1 MDFHDGSVFVAELTT
16 IGRKSGV
23 PRTVQLRLV
32 YSNGRFYA
40 TTGKV
45 QSKHWCQNMIRNPAV
60 EVKAKGQHYSC
71 IAKQVDDEKLR
82 FRILTLRDSPAL
94 LDRAVFEMTPQ

>member
-1 MDFHDGSVFVAELTT
+1 MEFQDGSVFVAELTT
-16 IGRKSGV
+16 IGRTSGLS
-23 PRTVQLRLV
+23 RTVELRLV

-45 QSKHWCQNMIRNPAV
+45 ESKHWCQNMIRNPAV
-60 EVKAKGQHYSC
+60 ELKARGQRYSC

-82 FRILTLRDSPAL
+82 VRILTLRDSPAL
-94 LDRAVFEMTPQ
+94 VDRAVFEMTPQ